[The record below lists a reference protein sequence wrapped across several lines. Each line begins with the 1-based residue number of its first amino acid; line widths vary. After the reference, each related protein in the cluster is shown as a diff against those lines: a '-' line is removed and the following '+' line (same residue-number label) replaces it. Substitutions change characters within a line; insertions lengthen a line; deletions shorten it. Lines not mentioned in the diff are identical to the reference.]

1 MTAILPGLVYLLC
14 FLTATLCAVLLVRR
28 HIAAPSPILLWSA
41 ACFVFLALSNLLVVI
56 DRMVLLDVSLR
67 TPRLV
72 LTLTAVSL
80 LLYGFI
86 WEAEKDR

>member
-1 MTAILPGLVYLLC
+1 MIALLPGLVYLLC

-28 HIAAPSPILLWSA
+28 HLAAPTPILLWSA

-67 TPRLV
+67 TPRLA
-72 LTLTAVSL
+72 LTLIAVSL

-86 WEAEKDR
+86 WEAEKD